1 MAANAKRVVAGAL
14 LIVLAA
20 ANAAA
25 QRGQEAGLGGTITD
39 ATGAVLAGVQV
50 TVSSPQLIGGPQIA
64 ATDDRGLYRFPALL
78 PGFYDL
84 SASHPGFERGQRSSI
99 EIPVGLVLTVDLR
112 LRLTAV
118 ESHVVVEGIPSVIDV
133 QSSASPAS
141 ISRALLENLPVPLGS
156 RSIVDVAE
164 LIPGITRGV
173 AFGGP
178 ALVMPLS
185 VDGTASNDPMIGFPA
200 ASPSINWLDTMQV
213 VSVGARAEYGEN
225 TNARINVVTRSGA
238 NRVSGLGE
246 YWWTLSR
253 WTTWNDNLYQWWN
266 LAGQA
271 GGPIARDRIW
281 FFGGVDYFRQ
291 TYRPFTFTGPLS
303 ADEPAVETHEPK
315 LLLKLSAAPAPTMRL
330 EGFVE
335 RHDGRSYNDNAGPS
349 VGPEAVS
356 NSRYPERLYNLRY
369 TWTLSDRMLLEAR
382 YGHFEARPG
391 IRTVD

>member
-14 LIVLAA
+14 LIVLVA

-25 QRGQEAGLGGTITD
+25 QRGQEVGLGGTITD

-84 SASHPGFERGQRSSI
+84 SASHPGFERGERLSI

-118 ESHVVVEGIPSVIDV
+118 ESRVLVEGIPSGIDV

-141 ISRALLENLPVPLGS
+141 ISRALLENLPAPLTS

-164 LIPGITRGV
+164 LLPGITRGV

-185 VDGTASNDPMIGFPA
+185 VDGTASNDPMIGLPA
-200 ASPSINWLDTMQV
+200 ASPSINWLDSMQV
-213 VSVGARAEYGEN
+213 VSVGAPAEYGEN

-253 WTTWNDNLYQWWN
+253 WTTWNDNLNQWWN
-266 LAGQA
+266 VAGQA

-291 TYRPFTFTGPLS
+291 TYRPFTFTGPRS

-315 LLLKLSAAPAPTMRL
+315 LLLKLSAAPAPAMRL
-330 EGFVE
+330 EGFIE

-349 VGPEAVS
+349 VTPEAVS
-356 NSRYPERLYNLRY
+356 NTRYPEGFVQPSLHL
-369 TWTLSDRMLLEAR
+369 DAR
-382 YGHFEARPG
+382 
-391 IRTVD
+391 